1 VTSTSILT
9 RSATASAS
17 RARVDWRLALGA
29 ILLLAVA
36 LRAAATG
43 SHISL
48 DDGYSYLVGS
58 AGSPHAFLEQLA
70 RSENTPPLFYLLL
83 APLPLEQPAWLRLPA
98 ALPGVLV
105 CAVLFVALRRPLG
118 TRVALLAAL
127 ATVVSP
133 FLVTYSNLAR
143 GFMLEDLALLLALW
157 AMLRLMDGARPKW
170 WALYLVAGVVAVY
183 SEYDA
188 VIFLL
193 ALTAAVVWFG
203 RRDRRRTAVLG
214 ALPVLTLIPWIPQIV
229 HAQHFVNKTKLS
241 PPFSS
246 PSVVGLREAT
256 ITLTFGENGGVH
268 ATAAR
273 WLEFVIIVAALIAV
287 GFVLRRW
294 EDRISPGGVRTLKVI
309 AVTIGLVIIG
319 HALAGIVGLQIFNQR
334 YFTIL
339 IPLVATLGAAALVAL
354 DLRWL
359 TVTAAVLL
367 VALGIGNLIKRWGHQ
382 FEPSLVPVRA
392 AVTAL
397 HPRTVLT
404 DTPVVV
410 YYLRSLSPTLDRPFN
425 IGAGRAATCPR
436 PCVIVDDLATRTGAP
451 RTGVPAPGA
460 VFAHRYGLW
469 VVK

>member
-1 VTSTSILT
+1 MSSGH
-9 RSATASAS
+9 
-17 RARVDWRLALGA
+17 ARVDWRLALGA
-29 ILLLAVA
+29 IVLLAVL
-36 LRAAATG
+36 LRIAAID

-58 AGSPHAFLEQLA
+58 APSPHAFLERLA
-70 RSENTPPLFYLLL
+70 QSENTPPLFYLLL
-83 APLPLEQPAWLRLPA
+83 TPLPIGHPAWLRLPA

-105 CAVLFVALRRPLG
+105 CLVLFALLRRPLG

-127 ATVVSP
+127 ATAVSP

-143 GFMLEDLALLLALW
+143 GFMLEDVLLLLALW
-157 AMLRLMDGARPKW
+157 AMTRLADGASPRW
-170 WALYLVAGVVAVY
+170 WALYLAAGTLAVY

-193 ALTAAVVWFG
+193 ALTAASLWVG
-203 RRDRRRTAVLG
+203 APSRRRTALLG
-214 ALPVLTLIPWIPQIV
+214 PLPMLALVPWIPQIV
-229 HAQHFVNKTKLS
+229 HAQHFVDKTKLS

-246 PSVVGLREAT
+246 PSFVGLREAT
-256 ITLTFGENGGVH
+256 ISLAFGENGGLH

-273 WLEFVIIVAALIAV
+273 WLEFAVIVALLGAAW
-287 GFVLRRW
+287 FVLRRSG
-294 EDRISPGGVRTLKVI
+294 RSISPSADRTVTVIGG
-309 AVTIGLVIIG
+309 TIVLVVIG
-319 HALAGIVGLQIFNQR
+319 HLLAHVVAIEIFNQR

-339 IPLVATLGAAALVAL
+339 IPLLAALGATALVAL
-354 DLRWL
+354 GVRWL
-359 TVTAAVLL
+359 MLAATAVLL
-367 VALGIGNLIKRWGHQ
+367 AFGVGNLIKRWDHQ

-410 YYLRSLSPTLDRPFN
+410 YYLGPLHPQLDRPFN
-425 IGAGRAATCPR
+425 IGPGRAATCAR
-436 PCVIVDDLATRTGAP
+436 PCVIVDDLATRTGTP
-451 RTGVPAPGA
+451 RAGVPAPNA
-460 VFAHRYGLW
+460 VFANRYGLI

>member
-1 VTSTSILT
+1 M
-9 RSATASAS
+9 TAS
-17 RARVDWRLALGA
+17 RVRVDWRLALGA

-36 LRAAATG
+36 LRIAAIG

-58 AGSPHAFLEQLA
+58 APSPHAFLEQLA

-83 APLPLEQPAWLRLPA
+83 SPLPLEHPAWLRLPA
-98 ALPGVLV
+98 ALPGLLV
-105 CAVLFVALRRPLG
+105 CLIVFVALRRPLG
-118 TRVALLAAL
+118 RRVALLATL
-127 ATVVSP
+127 ATAVSP

-143 GFMLEDLALLLALW
+143 GFMLEDVALLLALW
-157 AMLRLMDGARPKW
+157 AMLRLMDGASPRW
-170 WALYLVAGVVAVY
+170 WALYLAAGVVAVY

-193 ALTAAVVWFG
+193 ALTAAVVWVS
-203 RRDRRRTAVLG
+203 RTDRLRMAVLG

-256 ITLTFGENGGVH
+256 ITLAFGENGGLH

-273 WLEFVIIVAALIAV
+273 WLEFVVIVAALIAV
-287 GFVLRRW
+287 WLVLRRSGHSV
-294 EDRISPGGVRTLKVI
+294 SPSGERTLKVI
-309 AVTIGLVIIG
+309 RTVVVLVLIG
-319 HALAGIVGLQIFNQR
+319 HALAGIVGIQIFNQR

-339 IPLVATLGAAALVAL
+339 IPLVATLGAAALVAVEI
-354 DLRWL
+354 RWL
-359 TVTAAVLL
+359 TAAAAVLL
-367 VALGIGNLIKRWGHQ
+367 LVLGLGNLIKRWGHQ
-382 FEPSLVPVRA
+382 FEPSLVPVRT

-410 YYLRSLSPTLDRPFN
+410 YYLRDLSPQLDRPFN
-425 IGAGRAATCPR
+425 LGRGRTATCAR
-436 PCVIVDDLATRTGAP
+436 PCVIVDDLATRTGTP
-451 RTGVPAPGA
+451 RAGVPVPSA
-460 VFAHRYGLW
+460 VFAHRYGLI